1 MKEKGLRD
9 AVSPS
14 AVKFFL
20 PPLNSRLSS
29 LLSPRPNVINWHV
42 TLEAGVCMYSL
53 HPRLLPLYYVCSIQ
67 LSFQV
72 SGCHGRWNG
81 AMREREKEGGSAEL
95 GPLSHF
101 RLLHLRVKQLQPIS
115 PEHFAQP
122 TLSVPS
128 SLPSPVHSS
137 YISPNGAP
145 PYSPYLNGVH
155 FREQ

>member
-1 MKEKGLRD
+1 MKEKGLRRD
-9 AVSPS
+9 RVSP
-14 AVKFFL
+14 
-20 PPLNSRLSS
+20 PPNFSSLLST

-81 AMREREKEGGSAEL
+81 AMRERERWREGAGST
-95 GPLSHF
+95 PLPHF

-115 PEHFAQP
+115 PEQFCTTHPFRP
-122 TLSVPS
+122 H
-128 SLPSPVHSS
+128 SPPFLTFLRMGRPHILHILIRGSFS
-137 YISPNGAP
+137 
-145 PYSPYLNGVH
+145 
-155 FREQ
+155 RTMT

>member
-1 MKEKGLRD
+1 MKEKGLRRD
-9 AVSPS
+9 RVSP
-14 AVKFFL
+14 
-20 PPLNSRLSS
+20 PPNFSSLLST

-81 AMREREKEGGSAEL
+81 AMREREGAGSTT
-95 GPLSHF
+95 PLPHF

-115 PEHFAQP
+115 PEQFCTTHPFRP
-122 TLSVPS
+122 H
-128 SLPSPVHSS
+128 SPPFLTFLRMGRPHILHILIRGSFS
-137 YISPNGAP
+137 
-145 PYSPYLNGVH
+145 
-155 FREQ
+155 RTMT